1 MFRFY
6 TTNRLCT
13 CHNMFVPGPALVGG
27 TSAAWDVALTDEEIE
42 DLWLRR
48 KEPKDIRPEHLLCDT
63 ISK

>member
-1 MFRFY
+1 
-6 TTNRLCT
+6 
-13 CHNMFVPGPALVGG
+13 MFVPGPALVGG